1 MNPEI
6 ENSKKVLELL
16 NNRYLSVT
24 IDDLLNQPEV
34 VEKLEDD
41 MERAYR
47 AISKL
52 ETKYDDNEELY
63 SEVSDLL
70 VKTIRMQNQLSSF
83 VLAVKKEPR

>member
-6 ENSKKVLELL
+6 QNSKKVLELL